1 MIGRPTVNSESR
13 LCQKVC
19 GIVPSAGASRQELS
33 ASVCGR
39 YNAIALTGSMKLD
52 SKYEQEQGAVYLTG
66 IQALVRLPMDQMRRD
81 RRAGLNTAAFISGYE
96 GSPLGGYDMALARV
110 QRLLD
115 EHRIHFVPGVNEDLA
130 ATSIFGSQIHHV
142 LGQSRYDGVLGIW
155 YGKGPGV
162 DRSGD
167 IFRHANIAGT
177 GKNCAA
183 LVLGG
188 DDHVSKSSTI
198 PHQSD
203 LSFYN
208 LAMPVFYPGNTQ
220 ETLDY
225 GLQAI
230 ALSRFSGAWVAMKM
244 VTNVCDAGGTVQV
257 DPQRIAIHIPEGY
270 EKKIDAR
277 LLIPMTLM
285 LEPEVLYR
293 RLDAAREFAR
303 LNAVNRSFGAA
314 EGAWLGIASAG
325 KAYYDLMQALADL
338 GIARD
343 DLPRLG
349 VRIAKFGMT
358 YPLEPRFTAEFARG
372 LQTILVVEEK
382 RSFLE
387 LQLREALYNSPDH
400 PAILGK
406 GDPIAA
412 PLFSAAGELD
422 PEIVTRVL
430 AQLWGRLPACGGLPG
445 RLPSRLA
452 LLDEI
457 DARERRLIPARFPN
471 FCSGCPH
478 NRSTLL
484 LEGQLAGGGIGCHAM
499 AAQLQHSGHSYSF
512 LTHMGGEGA
521 PWIGMAPF
529 VDRQHIFQNVGDGT
543 YFHSASLA
551 VEACIAAGVNI
562 TYKILYNSAVA
573 MTGGQQAA
581 GAVPVPALTR
591 KLEADGVRKIAV
603 LTEDLT
609 KYQGVQLAANAR
621 LRDRDDLPEVLRE
634 FEQEPGVTA
643 IIYDQQ
649 CAAEKR
655 RLRSR
660 GKLEEP
666 TLRLVIHEE
675 VCEGCGDCVT
685 QSNCLSLHPVDT
697 EYGLKTR
704 IHQSS
709 CNKDYSCALGDCPS
723 FVTVKLK
730 PGTGSRRAAPPH
742 LPETEVPQPRERV
755 EIGERYSI
763 VAPGIG
769 GTGVVTVNALLATA
783 AWIDGLSAITL
794 DQTGLAQKG
803 GAVVSSIILSRQ
815 PIEASAKVGYGNA
828 DLLLGFDLLGAGS
841 AENLKRAHPSRTVAV
856 VNTAEVPTGDAI
868 RGGLRL
874 AGPGAVVDAINAC
887 TRKDRNLFLDASR
900 LAEGLFGSH
909 LAVNIFLLGAAY
921 QGGLVPIS
929 QAAIEE
935 AIRLNKVDAER
946 NVQAFLWGRRYYHD
960 AQSVESLLAPP
971 AAPTGDRSLVERRIA
986 DLTRYQNAAYATRY
1000 ATFVR
1005 EVETRQP
1012 ALADA
1017 AARNLYKLMAY
1028 KDEYEVARLL
1038 TDPQR
1043 EAQIRGMWEQVES
1056 IGYNLHP
1063 PLLRALGM
1071 QRKLK
1076 LGGWFR
1082 GPLRIMAAMKG
1093 LRGTPLDI
1101 FGYAAVRREERG
1113 LIAWY
1118 QQLVR
1123 ECLDHVTPDNLSL
1136 AQEIVALPG
1145 LIRGYENIKLAG
1157 IRKVKALTAEKM
1169 AGLANTRVEVR
1180 A

>member
-1 MIGRPTVNSESR
+1 
-13 LCQKVC
+13 
-19 GIVPSAGASRQELS
+19 
-33 ASVCGR
+33 
-39 YNAIALTGSMKLD
+39 MKLD
-52 SKYEQEQGAVYLTG
+52 SKYEQEDGAVYLTG

-96 GSPLGGYDMALARV
+96 GSPLGGYDLALARV
-110 QRLLD
+110 KRLLD

-130 ATSIFGSQIHHV
+130 ATSVFGSQIHHS

-225 GLQAI
+225 GLLAI

-244 VTNVCDAGGTVQV
+244 VTNVCDAGGTVNV
-257 DPQRIAIHIPEGY
+257 NPERLAIHIPQGY

-277 LLIPMTLM
+277 LLIPITLM

-303 LNAVNRSFGAA
+303 LNNVNRSFGAGD
-314 EGAWLGIASAG
+314 GAWLGIASAG

-338 GIARD
+338 GLQRD
-343 DLPRLG
+343 DLARAG
-349 VRIAKFGMT
+349 IRIAKFGMT

-387 LQLREALYNSPDH
+387 LQLREALYNSPDR

-406 GDPIAA
+406 GDQTAA

-422 PEIVTRVL
+422 PEIITRVVASL
-430 AQLWGRLPACGGLPG
+430 TELRPSGSGRI
-445 RLPSRLA
+445 A

-457 DARERRLIPARFPN
+457 DNRERRMVPTRGPN

-484 LEGQLAGGGIGCHAM
+484 LEGQMAGGGIGCHAM
-499 AAQLQHSGHSYSF
+499 AAQLQHSHHAYTF

-529 VDRQHIFQNVGDGT
+529 VDRPHIFQNVGDGT

-581 GAVPVPALTR
+581 GAVPVPELTH
-591 KLEADGVRKIAV
+591 KLAADGVRQIAV
-603 LTEDLT
+603 LTDDLE
-609 KYQGVQLAANAR
+609 KYQGVKLAANAQ
-621 LRDRDDLPEVLRE
+621 LRDRDDLPDVLRE
-634 FEQEPGVTA
+634 FEKLPGVTV

-660 GKLEEP
+660 GKLAEP
-666 TLRLVIHEE
+666 TLRFVIHEE

-685 QSNCLSLHPVDT
+685 QSNCLSLHPVET
-697 EYGLKTR
+697 EYGPKTR

-709 CNKDYSCALGDCPS
+709 CNKDYSCVLGDCPS

-730 PGTGSRRAAPPH
+730 PGTGQRRRPLPN
-742 LPETEVPQPRERV
+742 LPETEVPPPRESV
-755 EIGERYSI
+755 AIGERYSI
-763 VAPGIG
+763 LMPGIG

-783 AWIDGLSAITL
+783 AWIDGLSVITL

-803 GAVVSSIILSRQ
+803 GAVVSSVILSEH
-815 PIEASAKVGYGNA
+815 PIEASAKIGYGNA

-841 AENLKRAHPSRTVAV
+841 ADNLKRAQPSRTVAV

-874 AGPGAVVDAINAC
+874 AGPGTVVDLINTY

-900 LAEGLFGSH
+900 LAEGLFASH
-909 LAVNIFLLGAAY
+909 MAVNIFLLGAAW
-921 QGGLVPIS
+921 QGGLIPITET
-929 QAAIEE
+929 AIEE

-946 NVQAFLWGRRYYHD
+946 NVQAFLWGRKYYHD
-960 AQSVESLLAPP
+960 AQAVESLIAPP
-971 AAPTGDRSLVERRIA
+971 APRADDRGLVERRTA
-986 DLTRYQNAAYATRY
+986 DLARYQDAAYAERY
-1000 ATFVR
+1000 AAFVR
-1005 EVETRQP
+1005 EVEARQP
-1012 ALADA
+1012 ALAEA
-1017 AARNLYKLMAY
+1017 VARNLYKLMAY

-1038 TDPQR
+1038 TNPER

-1056 IGYNLHP
+1056 IGYNLFP
-1063 PLLRALGM
+1063 PLLRAMGLKK
-1071 QRKLK
+1071 KLK

-1082 GPLRIMAAMKG
+1082 GPLRMLASLKG
-1093 LRGTPLDI
+1093 LRGTPFDL
-1101 FGYAAVRREERG
+1101 FGYAKVRREERA
-1113 LIAWY
+1113 LIGWY
-1118 QQLVR
+1118 EQLVR
-1123 ECLDHVTPDNLSL
+1123 GCLDRATHDNLPL
-1136 AQEIVALPG
+1136 AQEIVALPA
-1145 LIRGYENIKLAG
+1145 LIRGYENIKLASVH
-1157 IRKVKALTAEKM
+1157 KVKTLAAEKLGEM
-1169 AGLANTRVEVR
+1169 HKRQSLLVDH
-1180 A
+1180 

>member
-1 MIGRPTVNSESR
+1 
-13 LCQKVC
+13 
-19 GIVPSAGASRQELS
+19 
-33 ASVCGR
+33 
-39 YNAIALTGSMKLD
+39 MKLD
-52 SKYEQEQGAVYLTG
+52 SKYEREQGAVYLTG

-96 GSPLGGYDMALARV
+96 GSPLGGYDLALARV
-110 QRLLD
+110 RRLLD

-130 ATSIFGSQIHHV
+130 ATSVFGSQIHRS
-142 LGQSRYDGVLGIW
+142 LGQSRYDGVVGIW

-177 GKNCAA
+177 GANCGA

-208 LAMPVFYPGNTQ
+208 HAMPVFYPGNTQ

-225 GLQAI
+225 GLLAI

-244 VTNVCDAGGTVQV
+244 VTNVCDAGGTVEV
-257 DPQRIAIHIPEGY
+257 DPARLAIRIPEGY
-270 EKKIDAR
+270 EKKTDAR

-293 RLDAAREFAR
+293 RLEAAREFAR
-303 LNAVNRSFGAA
+303 VNNVNRSFGAGD
-314 EGAWLGIASAG
+314 GAWLGIASAG

-338 GIARD
+338 GLQRAD
-343 DLPRLG
+343 DLARAG

-387 LQLREALYNSPDH
+387 LQLRESLYNSPDH

-406 GDPIAA
+406 GDQTAA

-422 PEIVTRVL
+422 PEMITRVL
-430 AQLWGRLPACGGLPG
+430 AQLFNLPTA
-445 RLPSRLA
+445 RLA

-457 DARERRLIPARFPN
+457 DNRERRMVPARFPN

-484 LEGQLAGGGIGCHAM
+484 LEGQMAGGGIGCHAM
-499 AAQLQHSGHSYSF
+499 AAQLQHSHHAYTF

-529 VDRQHIFQNVGDGT
+529 VERPHIFQNVGDGT

-581 GAVPVPALTR
+581 GAVPVPELTH
-591 KLEADGVRKIAV
+591 KLAADGVRRIAV
-603 LTEDLT
+603 LTDDLE
-609 KYQGVQLAANAR
+609 KYQGVKLAANAQ
-621 LRDRDDLPEVLRE
+621 LRDRDDLPDVLRE
-634 FEQEPGVTA
+634 FEKLPGVTA

-655 RLRSR
+655 RQRSR
-660 GKLEEP
+660 GKLAEP

-685 QSNCLSLHPVDT
+685 QSNCLSLHPVET
-697 EYGLKTR
+697 EYGPKTR

-709 CNKDYSCALGDCPS
+709 CNKDYSCVLGDCPS
-723 FVTVKLK
+723 FVTVNLK
-730 PGTGSRRAAPPH
+730 PGTGQRRQPLPQ
-742 LPETEVPQPRERV
+742 LPETEAPPPRERV
-755 EIGERYSI
+755 AIAERYSI
-763 VAPGIG
+763 LMPGIG

-783 AWIDGLSAITL
+783 AWIDGLSVITL

-803 GAVVSSIILSRQ
+803 GAVVSSIVLSQR
-815 PIEASAKVGYGNA
+815 PIEASAKIGYGNA

-841 AENLKRAHPSRTVAV
+841 ADNLKRAHPSRTVAV
-856 VNTAEVPTGDAI
+856 VNTAEVPTGDSI
-868 RGGLRL
+868 RGGARL
-874 AGPGAVVDAINAC
+874 AGPGAVVDLINTY

-900 LAEGLFGSH
+900 LAEGLFASH
-909 LAVNIFLLGAAY
+909 MAVNIFLLGAAW
-921 QGGLVPIS
+921 QGGLIPIS
-929 QAAIEE
+929 ETAIEE

-946 NVQAFLWGRRYYHD
+946 NVQAFLWGRKYYHD
-960 AQSVESLLAPP
+960 AQAVESLIAPP
-971 AAPTGDRSLVERRIA
+971 AAPADDRSLVERRTA
-986 DLTRYQNAAYATRY
+986 DLTRYQNAAYAARY
-1000 ATFVR
+1000 TAFVR

-1012 ALADA
+1012 ALAEA
-1017 AARNLYKLMAY
+1017 VARNLYKLMSY

-1038 TDPQR
+1038 TNPER

-1056 IGYNLHP
+1056 IGYNIHP
-1063 PLLRALGM
+1063 PLLRAMG
-1071 QRKLK
+1071 LK
-1076 LGGWFR
+1076 KKMKFGSWFR
-1082 GPLRIMAAMKG
+1082 APLRILASLKG
-1093 LRGTPLDI
+1093 LRGTPFDP
-1101 FGYAAVRREERG
+1101 FGYAAVRREERA
-1113 LIAWY
+1113 LIGWY
-1118 QQLVR
+1118 EQLVR
-1123 ECLDHVTPDNLSL
+1123 DCLDRATAENLPL
-1136 AQEIVALPG
+1136 AQEIVALPAQ
-1145 LIRGYENIKLAG
+1145 IRGYEQIKLASVG
-1157 IRKVKALTAEKM
+1157 KVKALAAEKLS
-1169 AGLANTRVEVR
+1169 ALKQKLVQVC
-1180 A
+1180 

>member
-1 MIGRPTVNSESR
+1 
-13 LCQKVC
+13 
-19 GIVPSAGASRQELS
+19 
-33 ASVCGR
+33 
-39 YNAIALTGSMKLD
+39 MKLD
-52 SKYEQEQGAVYLTG
+52 SKYEQEDGAVYLTG

-110 QRLLD
+110 KHLLD

-130 ATSIFGSQIHHV
+130 ATSVFGSQIHHA
-142 LGQSRYDGVLGIW
+142 LGASRYDGVLGIW

-188 DDHVSKSSTI
+188 DDHVAKSSTI

-208 LAMPVFYPGNTQ
+208 HAMPVFYPGNTQ

-225 GLQAI
+225 GLLAI

-244 VTNVCDAGGTVQV
+244 VTNVCDAGGTVAV
-257 DPQRIAIHIPEGY
+257 DPERIAIRIPEGY
-270 EKKIDAR
+270 EKKTDAR

-303 LNAVNRSFGAA
+303 LNPVNRSFGAGD
-314 EGAWLGIASAG
+314 GAWLGIASAG

-338 GIARD
+338 GLGRD
-343 DLPRLG
+343 DLVRAG
-349 VRIAKFGMT
+349 IRIAKFGMI

-387 LQLREALYNSPDH
+387 LQLREALYNSPDR

-406 GDPIAA
+406 GDRIAA

-430 AQLWGRLPACGGLPG
+430 AQLIQHPS
-445 RLPSRLA
+445 SRLA

-457 DARERRLIPARFPN
+457 DARERRMVPGRFPN

-484 LEGQLAGGGIGCHAM
+484 LEGQMAGGGIGCHAM
-499 AAQLQHSGHSYSF
+499 AAQLQHSHHAYTF

-529 VDRQHIFQNVGDGT
+529 VYRQHIFQNVGDGT

-581 GAVPVPALTR
+581 GAVPVPELTH
-591 KLEADGVRKIAV
+591 KLAADGVRQIAV
-603 LTEDLT
+603 LTDDLE
-609 KYQGVQLAANAR
+609 KYQGVKLAANAQ

-634 FEQEPGVTA
+634 FEKLPGVTA

-660 GKLEEP
+660 GKLAEP
-666 TLRLVIHEE
+666 TMRLVIHEE

-685 QSNCLSLHPVDT
+685 QSNCLSLHPVET
-697 EYGLKTR
+697 EYGPKTR

-709 CNKDYSCALGDCPS
+709 CNKDYSCVLGDCPS

-730 PGTGSRRAAPPH
+730 PGTGQRRRPLAK

-755 EIGERYSI
+755 AIGERYSI
-763 VAPGIG
+763 LMPGIG

-783 AWIDGLSAITL
+783 AWIDGLSVITL
-794 DQTGLAQKG
+794 DQTGLSQKG
-803 GAVVSSIILSRQ
+803 GAVVSSVILSQR
-815 PIEASAKVGYGNA
+815 PIEASAKIGYGNA

-841 AENLKRAHPSRTVAV
+841 ADNLKRAHPSRTVAV

-868 RGGLRL
+868 RGGTRL
-874 AGPGAVVDAINAC
+874 AGPGAVVDLINAY

-900 LAEGLFGSH
+900 LAEGLFASH
-909 LAVNIFLLGAAY
+909 MAVNIFLLGAAW

-929 QAAIEE
+929 EAAIEE

-946 NVQAFLWGRRYYHD
+946 NVQAFVWGRKYYHD
-960 AQSVESLLAPP
+960 AQAVESLIAPP
-971 AAPTGDRSLVERRIA
+971 AAPADHRSIVERRTA
-986 DLTRYQNAAYATRY
+986 DLTRYQNAAYAARY
-1000 ATFVR
+1000 AAFVGK
-1005 EVETRQP
+1005 VEARQP

-1017 AARNLYKLMAY
+1017 VARNLYKLMAY

-1038 TDPQR
+1038 TDPER

-1056 IGYNLHP
+1056 IGYNLYP
-1063 PLLRALGM
+1063 PLLRAMGLKK
-1071 QRKLK
+1071 KLK
-1076 LGGWFR
+1076 LGAWFR
-1082 GPLRIMAAMKG
+1082 SPLRALASMKS

-1101 FGYAAVRREERG
+1101 FGYAAVRREERA

-1118 QQLVR
+1118 EQLVR
-1123 ECLDHVTPDNLSL
+1123 DCLDRAMPDNLSL
-1136 AQEIVALPG
+1136 AQEIVALPQQ
-1145 LIRGYENIKLAG
+1145 IRGYESIKLDN
-1157 IRKVKALTAEKM
+1157 IRKVKALAAEKIS
-1169 AGLANTRVEVR
+1169 ALKQRLVQVC
-1180 A
+1180 

>member
-1 MIGRPTVNSESR
+1 
-13 LCQKVC
+13 
-19 GIVPSAGASRQELS
+19 
-33 ASVCGR
+33 
-39 YNAIALTGSMKLD
+39 MKLD
-52 SKYEQEQGAVYLTG
+52 SKYEQERGAVYLTG

-96 GSPLGGYDMALARV
+96 GSPLGGYDLALARV

-115 EHRIHFVPGVNEDLA
+115 QHRIHFVPGVNEDLA

-167 IFRHANIAGT
+167 ILRHANIAGT
-177 GKNCAA
+177 GRNCAA

-208 LAMPVFYPGNTQ
+208 LAMPIFYPGNTQ

-225 GLQAI
+225 GLLAI

-244 VTNVCDAGGTVQV
+244 VTNVCDAGGTVEV
-257 DPQRIAIHIPEGY
+257 DAERLAIRIPEGY

-277 LLIPMTLM
+277 LLIPMTLL

-293 RLDAAREFAR
+293 RLEAAREFAR
-303 LNAVNRSFGAA
+303 LNAVNRSFGAGG
-314 EGAWLGIASAG
+314 GAWLGIASAG

-338 GIARD
+338 GLERD
-343 DLPRLG
+343 DLARLG

-358 YPLEPRFTAEFARG
+358 YPLEPRFVAEFARG
-372 LQTILVVEEK
+372 LETMLVVEEK

-387 LQLREALYNSPDH
+387 LQLREELYNSSDH

-406 GDPIAA
+406 GDQIAA

-422 PEIVTRVL
+422 PDMITRIL
-430 AQLWGRLPACGGLPG
+430 AQLMPLDARAKA
-445 RLPSRLA
+445 RLA

-457 DARERRLIPARFPN
+457 ENRERRLIPARFPN

-484 LEGQLAGGGIGCHAM
+484 LEGQMAGGGIGCHAM
-499 AAQLQHSGHSYSF
+499 AAQLQHSHHSYTF

-529 VDRQHIFQNVGDGT
+529 VERQHIFQNVGDGT

-581 GAVPVPALTR
+581 GAVPVPELTR
-591 KLEADGVRKIAV
+591 KLEADGVRRIAV
-603 LTEDLT
+603 LTEDLR
-609 KYQGVQLAANAR
+609 KYKGVKLAANAQ
-621 LRDRDDLPEVLRE
+621 LRDRDELPDVLRE
-634 FEQEPGVTA
+634 FEREPGVTA

-685 QSNCLSLHPVDT
+685 QSNCLSLYPVET
-697 EYGLKTR
+697 EFGPKTR

-730 PGTGSRRAAPPH
+730 PGTGLRRTPLAK
-742 LPETEVPQPRERV
+742 LPETEVPPPRERV

-763 VAPGIG
+763 LAPGIG

-783 AWIDGLSAITL
+783 AWIDGLSVITL

-815 PIEASAKVGYGNA
+815 PIEASAKIGYGNA

-868 RGGLRL
+868 RGVRL
-874 AGPGAVVDAINAC
+874 AGALSGPAAVVDAINAC

-929 QAAIEE
+929 DAAIEE

-946 NVQAFLWGRRYYHD
+946 NVQAFLWGRKYYDD
-960 AQSVESLLAPP
+960 ARSVESAMEPP
-971 AAPTGDRSLVERRIA
+971 ASTRGSQGRAGAVERRVA
-986 DLTRYQNAAYATRY
+986 ELERYQNRACAARY
-1000 ATFVR
+1000 AAFVR
-1005 EVETRQP
+1005 EVQARQP

-1017 AARNLYKLMAY
+1017 VARNLYKLMAY

-1043 EAQIRGMWEQVES
+1043 EAQIRGLWEQVEA

-1071 QRKLK
+1071 KKKLK

-1082 GPLRIMAAMKG
+1082 GPLRMLASLKG
-1093 LRGTPLDI
+1093 LRGTPFDP
-1101 FGYAAVRREERG
+1101 FGYAAVRREERA
-1113 LIAWY
+1113 LIGWY
-1118 QQLVR
+1118 EQLVR
-1123 ECLDHVTPDNLSL
+1123 ECLEHATTENLAL
-1136 AQEIVALPG
+1136 AQEIVALPEQ
-1145 LIRGYENIKLAG
+1145 IRGYEEIKLASV
-1157 IRKVKALTAEKM
+1157 RKVKALAAEKI
-1169 AGLANTRVEVR
+1169 AALKCTPVAVR

>member
-1 MIGRPTVNSESR
+1 
-13 LCQKVC
+13 
-19 GIVPSAGASRQELS
+19 
-33 ASVCGR
+33 
-39 YNAIALTGSMKLD
+39 MKLD
-52 SKYEQEQGAVYLTG
+52 SKYEQEDGAVYLTG

-96 GSPLGGYDMALARV
+96 GSPLGGYDLALARV
-110 QRLLD
+110 KRLLD

-130 ATSIFGSQIHHV
+130 ATSVFGSQIHHS

-208 LAMPVFYPGNTQ
+208 HAMPIFYPGNTQ

-225 GLQAI
+225 GLLAI

-244 VTNVCDAGGTVQV
+244 VTNVCDAGGTVAV
-257 DPQRIAIHIPEGY
+257 DPERLAIHIPQGY

-277 LLIPMTLM
+277 LLIPITLM

-303 LNAVNRSFGAA
+303 LNNVNRSFGAGD
-314 EGAWLGIASAG
+314 GAWLGIASAG

-338 GIARD
+338 GLQRD
-343 DLPRLG
+343 DLARAG
-349 VRIAKFGMT
+349 IRIAKFGMT

-387 LQLREALYNSPDH
+387 LQLREALYNSPDR

-406 GDPIAA
+406 GDQTAA

-422 PEIVTRVL
+422 PEIITRVVASL
-430 AQLWGRLPACGGLPG
+430 TELRPSGSGRI
-445 RLPSRLA
+445 A

-457 DARERRLIPARFPN
+457 DNRERRMVPTRGPN

-484 LEGQLAGGGIGCHAM
+484 LEGQMAGGGIGCHAM
-499 AAQLQHSGHSYSF
+499 AAQLQHSHHAYTF

-529 VDRQHIFQNVGDGT
+529 VDRPHIFQNVGDGT

-581 GAVPVPALTR
+581 GAVPVPELTH
-591 KLEADGVRKIAV
+591 KLAADGVRQIAV
-603 LTEDLT
+603 LTDDLE
-609 KYQGVQLAANAR
+609 KYQGVKLAANAQ
-621 LRDRDDLPEVLRE
+621 LRDRDDLPDVLRE
-634 FEQEPGVTA
+634 FEKLPGVTV

-660 GKLEEP
+660 GKLAEP
-666 TLRLVIHEE
+666 TLRFVIHEE

-685 QSNCLSLHPVDT
+685 QSNCLSLHPVET
-697 EYGLKTR
+697 EYGPKTR

-709 CNKDYSCALGDCPS
+709 CNKDYSCVLGDCPS

-730 PGTGSRRAAPPH
+730 PGTGQRRRPLPN
-742 LPETEVPQPRERV
+742 LPETEVPPPRERV
-755 EIGERYSI
+755 AIGERYSI
-763 VAPGIG
+763 LMPGIG

-783 AWIDGLSAITL
+783 AWIDGLSVITL

-803 GAVVSSIILSRQ
+803 GAVVSSVILSEH
-815 PIEASAKVGYGNA
+815 PIEASAKIGYGNA

-841 AENLKRAHPSRTVAV
+841 ADNLKRAQPSRTVAV

-874 AGPGAVVDAINAC
+874 AGPGTVVDLINTY

-900 LAEGLFGSH
+900 LAEGLFASH
-909 LAVNIFLLGAAY
+909 MAVNIFLLGAAW
-921 QGGLVPIS
+921 QGGLIPITET
-929 QAAIEE
+929 AIEE

-946 NVQAFLWGRRYYHD
+946 NVQAFLWGRKYYHD
-960 AQSVESLLAPP
+960 AQAVESLIAPP
-971 AAPTGDRSLVERRIA
+971 APRADDRGLVERRTA
-986 DLTRYQNAAYATRY
+986 DLARYQDAAYAERY
-1000 ATFVR
+1000 AAFVR
-1005 EVETRQP
+1005 EVEARQP
-1012 ALADA
+1012 ALAEA
-1017 AARNLYKLMAY
+1017 VARNLYKLMAY

-1038 TDPQR
+1038 TNPER

-1056 IGYNLHP
+1056 IGYNLFP
-1063 PLLRALGM
+1063 PLLRAMGLKK
-1071 QRKLK
+1071 KLK

-1082 GPLRIMAAMKG
+1082 GPLRMLASLKG
-1093 LRGTPLDI
+1093 LRGTPFDL
-1101 FGYAAVRREERG
+1101 FGYAKVRREERA
-1113 LIAWY
+1113 LIGWY
-1118 QQLVR
+1118 EQLVR
-1123 ECLDHVTPDNLSL
+1123 GCLDRATPENLAL
-1136 AQEIVALPG
+1136 AQEIVALPA
-1145 LIRGYENIKLAG
+1145 LIRGYENIKLASVH
-1157 IRKVKALTAEKM
+1157 KVKTLAAEKLGEM
-1169 AGLANTRVEVR
+1169 HKRQSLLVDH
-1180 A
+1180 

>member
-1 MIGRPTVNSESR
+1 MN
-13 LCQKVC
+13 
-19 GIVPSAGASRQELS
+19 
-33 ASVCGR
+33 
-39 YNAIALTGSMKLD
+39 LD
-52 SKYEQEQGAVYLTG
+52 AKYEQEHGAVYLTG

-110 QRLLD
+110 RRLLD

-130 ATSIFGSQIHHV
+130 ATSVFGSQIHHS
-142 LGQSRYDGVLGIW
+142 LGESRYDGVVGIW

-208 LAMPVFYPGNTQ
+208 HAMPIFYPGNTQ

-225 GLQAI
+225 GLLSI

-244 VTNVCDAGGTVQV
+244 VTNVCDAGGTVNV
-257 DPQRIAIHIPEGY
+257 DPERLAIHIPQGY
-270 EKKIDAR
+270 EKKVDAR
-277 LLIPMTLM
+277 LLIPMTLI

-293 RLDAAREFAR
+293 RLEAAREFAR
-303 LNAVNRSFGAA
+303 INQVNRTFGAGD
-314 EGAWLGIASAG
+314 GAWLGIASAG

-338 GIARD
+338 GLDRAG
-343 DLPRLG
+343 DLARLG
-349 VRIAKFGMT
+349 IRIAQFGMT

-387 LQLREALYNSPDH
+387 LQLREALYNGPDR

-406 GDPIAA
+406 GDQNAA

-422 PEIVTRVL
+422 PEMITRVL
-430 AQLWGRLPACGGLPG
+430 AQLFHPPA
-445 RLPSRLA
+445 SRLA

-484 LEGQLAGGGIGCHAM
+484 LEGQMAGGGIGCHAM
-499 AAQLQHSGHSYSF
+499 AAQLQHSHHAYTF

-529 VDRQHIFQNVGDGT
+529 VERQHIFQNVGDGT

-581 GAVPVPALTR
+581 GAVPVPELTH
-591 KLEADGVRKIAV
+591 KLRADGVRQIAV
-603 LTEDLT
+603 LTDDLERY
-609 KYQGVQLAANAR
+609 KGVQLAANTQ
-621 LRDRDDLPEVLRE
+621 LRDRDDLPDVLRE
-634 FEQEPGVTA
+634 FEKLPGVTA

-660 GKLEEP
+660 GKLAEP
-666 TLRLVIHEE
+666 TLRLVINEE

-685 QSNCLSLHPVDT
+685 QSNCLSLHPVET
-697 EYGLKTR
+697 EYGPKTR

-709 CNKDYSCALGDCPS
+709 CNKDYSCVLGDCPS
-723 FVTVKLK
+723 FVTVNLK
-730 PGTGSRRAAPPH
+730 PGTGQRRKPLPN
-742 LPETEVPQPRERV
+742 LPETEVPPPRERV
-755 EIGERYSI
+755 AIGERYSI
-763 VAPGIG
+763 LMPGIG

-783 AWIDGLSAITL
+783 AWIDGLSVITL
-794 DQTGLAQKG
+794 DQTGLSQKG
-803 GAVVSSIILSRQ
+803 GAVVSSVILSPQ
-815 PIEASAKVGYGNA
+815 PIEASAKIGYGNA

-841 AENLKRAHPSRTVAV
+841 ADNLKRAYPSRTVAV

-868 RGGLRL
+868 RGGARL
-874 AGPGAVVDAINAC
+874 AGPGAIVDLINTY

-900 LAEGLFGSH
+900 LAEGLFASH
-909 LAVNIFLLGAAY
+909 MAVNIFLLGAAY
-921 QGGLVPIS
+921 QGGLIPIS
-929 QAAIEE
+929 EAAIEE

-946 NVQAFLWGRRYYHD
+946 NVQAFLWGRKYYDD
-960 AQSVESLLAPP
+960 AQAVESLIAP
-971 AAPTGDRSLVERRIA
+971 AAAHADSRGPVERRVA
-986 DLTRYQNAAYATRY
+986 DLVRYQNIAYAGHY
-1000 ATFVR
+1000 AAFIG

-1012 ALADA
+1012 ALAEA
-1017 AARNLYKLMAY
+1017 VARNLYKLMAY

-1038 TDPQR
+1038 TNPER

-1071 QRKLK
+1071 KKKWK
-1076 LGGWFR
+1076 LGSWFR
-1082 GPLRIMAAMKG
+1082 GPLRMLASLKW
-1093 LRGTPLDI
+1093 LRGTRFDI
-1101 FGYAAVRREERG
+1101 FGYAAVRREERA
-1113 LIAWY
+1113 LIGWY
-1118 QQLVR
+1118 EQLVHD
-1123 ECLDHVTPDNLSL
+1123 CLDHATPDNLPL

-1145 LIRGYENIKLAG
+1145 QIRGYEQIKLAS
-1157 IRKVKALTAEKM
+1157 IRKVKVLAAERM
-1169 AGLANTRVEVR
+1169 STLRGELVQVC
-1180 A
+1180 